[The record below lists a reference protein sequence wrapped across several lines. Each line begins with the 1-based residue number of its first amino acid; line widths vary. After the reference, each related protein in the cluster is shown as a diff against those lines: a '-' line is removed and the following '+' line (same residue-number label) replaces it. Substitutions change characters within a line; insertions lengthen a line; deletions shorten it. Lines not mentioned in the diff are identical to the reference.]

1 LRSNLLLLIFCAVLY
16 SCNNNRNG
24 DATDQQ
30 LSDSAKIQ
38 DSVVKENVSQKPAED
53 EDSEELG
60 NILSDYV
67 QQYSKPYVFDS
78 SYVFGEDTV
87 KVLVKHF
94 CLMDSAIIIP
104 KKYVGMYKLDSL
116 ITHNFVTLLKVEKNG
131 KEVVNRKI
139 QKNDFEQYLDPYLKS
154 YATLLYPHIK
164 KLEDS
169 IALDYSISIPLTDVG
184 IGVRAIIK
192 LDNNILFEKK
202 QF

>member
-1 LRSNLLLLIFCAVLY
+1 MIFCLMLY
-16 SCNNNRNG
+16 SCNNGGSG
-24 DATDQQ
+24 DAADQQ
-30 LSDSAKIQ
+30 LIDSAEIQ
-38 DSVVKENVSQKPAED
+38 DSIVKENVSKNPAAD

-60 NILSDYV
+60 SILSDYI

-78 SYVFGEDTV
+78 SYVFGEDTI

-139 QKNDFEQYLDPYLKS
+139 QKKDFEQYLDPYLKS
-154 YATLLYPHIK
+154 YATLLYPDIK
-164 KLEDS
+164 KLEGS

-192 LDNNILFEKK
+192 LDDNILFEKK
-202 QF
+202 